1 MSDIMDKITNHLEF
15 LGYEIEPLQGD
26 TVGLLAKSNKYL
38 NFAYQEKA
46 FGCLF
51 TYLFPTNGN
60 NKKDELGMLNAVNN
74 FNAVAII
81 SRCYVTG
88 DFVIVDAMYPLAYD
102 KTTFGTFLDVLQQ
115 EAFTVHAK
123 DGELKNY
130 LA

>member
-1 MSDIMDKITNHLEF
+1 MDKIGNHLEF
-15 LGYEIEPLQGD
+15 LGYEIKPLQGEA
-26 TVGLLAKSNKYL
+26 VGLLATSNKYL

-60 NKKDELGMLNAVNN
+60 NKKDSCGMLNAVNK
-74 FNAVAII
+74 FNTLALI

-88 DFVIVDAMYPLAYD
+88 DYVIVDAMYPLSYD
-102 KTTFGTFLDVLQQ
+102 KTTFGTFIDILQQ
-115 EAFTVHAK
+115 EALNVHAN